1 MTEPPQEW
9 AAPGAPTTPSG
20 EPSPGTGASAGPA
33 APPEWQTPP
42 GWGGSA
48 GSGTAAPGGALWGAP
63 RPVDVKPGVV
73 PLRPLGLGELLDGAV
88 AIIRRYPRPTLGLS
102 VGVALVV
109 TLLNTILSLTALRGV
124 LSLDASSF
132 ESTGGEL
139 GWAVNGSAISGA
151 VAGVLATILIA
162 LLAGV
167 MLSGFITAVVG
178 RAVLGRPMTF
188 ADAWAQVWPLLF
200 RLVGLALLTG
210 LIVGGVAFGGLAVA
224 GAVGFLVGGGGIALA
239 VLLGI
244 GALVLSVRLY
254 IQLSL
259 ASSVLVLENATIGT
273 SMRRSRVLVR
283 GSWWRVFGIL
293 LLTWIIGAF
302 AAQVLQVPFLLLG
315 ISDSGFGAT
324 GELSSVE
331 IVMGSLGAGI
341 ASAVVAPFAAG
352 VRALLY
358 VDRRV
363 RAEGLDIALT
373 AAVREQPTT
382 P

>member
-1 MTEPPQEW
+1 MTDQSGSW
-9 AAPGAPTTPSG
+9 ASPSG
-20 EPSPGTGASAGPA
+20 WTSPSDEPAPLLDQPPRDQ
-33 APPEWQTPP
+33 APPPSGSGFQAPP
-42 GWGGSA
+42 GWGGPQSPT
-48 GSGTAAPGGALWGAP
+48 GGWGTP
-63 RPVDVKPGVV
+63 RPPDVRPGVV

-324 GELSSVE
+324 GDLSSVE